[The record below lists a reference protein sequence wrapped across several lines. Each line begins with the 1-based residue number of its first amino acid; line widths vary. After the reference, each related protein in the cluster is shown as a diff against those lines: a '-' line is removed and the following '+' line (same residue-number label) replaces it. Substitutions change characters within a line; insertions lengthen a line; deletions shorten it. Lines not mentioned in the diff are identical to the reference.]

1 MRGTRAM
8 FLIYLAGITAGLA
21 YAVVVGIMGY

>member
-1 MRGTRAM
+1 MRGARAM
-8 FLIYLAGITAGLA
+8 FLIYLAGIAAGLA